1 MITLIITAIA
11 VIVAARVMAI
21 LNRIDAPK
29 YAYWIA
35 GSIVSCLQV
44 NAMYWGKQ

>member
-1 MITLIITAIA
+1 MNTLIITAIT
-11 VIVAARVMAI
+11 VIVNAIVLAI
-21 LNRIDAPK
+21 LYRIDAPK

-35 GSIVSCLQV
+35 GSIVTCLQV